1 MNEILSTIFVI
12 VAVIFFYRVGKSMY
26 DRKFKK

>member
-1 MNEILSTIFVI
+1 MGDFFGAIFVI